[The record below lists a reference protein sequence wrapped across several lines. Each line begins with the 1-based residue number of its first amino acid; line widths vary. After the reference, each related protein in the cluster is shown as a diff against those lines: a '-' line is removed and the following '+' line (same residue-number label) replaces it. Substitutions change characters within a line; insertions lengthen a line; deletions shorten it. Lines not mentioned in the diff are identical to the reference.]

1 MIFKQTSFFVAFL
14 LSVGIYAQTVSGVVT
29 SEDGPLPGATV
40 QVKGTSIGVST
51 DFDGNF
57 TIQAD
62 ATDVLMVSFVGFSSQ
77 EIAVGDQD
85 QITVTLIADNEL
97 EEVVVTG
104 YGSQKQKEITSAV
117 VQVTAEE
124 FNKGP
129 INNAAQLLQGKVA
142 GLSIYNKG
150 GKYNRTWK
158 I

>member
-1 MIFKQTSFFVAFL
+1 MMKKMIFKQTSFFVAFL

-104 YGSQKQKEITSAV
+104 YGSQKQK
-117 VQVTAEE
+117 
-124 FNKGP
+124 
-129 INNAAQLLQGKVA
+129 
-142 GLSIYNKG
+142 
-150 GKYNRTWK
+150 
-158 I
+158 